1 MDVSWSIPPMDVLVI
16 GAGVAGLAAAR
27 ALHLAG
33 HSVLVL
39 EARDRIGGR
48 VHTVRI
54 AGWPVP
60 LEAGAEFIHGKPP
73 PLKAL
78 SGNDRREVKGRQ
90 YLAGLRPGN
99 ELWESVQEKLPSL
112 RPLRDR
118 SVEDAF
124 RTLRWRLRTSEEE
137 RSMAAAFV
145 EGFNAARLDRASVKA
160 ILQQME
166 AARKIG
172 GDRIARLPRGYDR
185 VAQRLSR
192 GLRVELNSPVLELRW
207 SRKGVEALTARGSL
221 SAECAVVT
229 LPLGVLQKST
239 VRFVPPL
246 PQRKLLSISRLAM
259 GPVVKV
265 ALLFEKPLWPRDLAF
280 LQAGGEVP
288 TFWRPLPSRAPVLIG
303 WAASRKALA
312 LRGKDAVA
320 AAVRSLRAAL
330 EKPVEP
336 VDARVFEWQDDP
348 WSRGA
353 YSWVPVGAMKAQR
366 ELAER
371 VGPLFFA
378 GEATEFQGACG
389 TVHGAIETGRRA
401 AREILADR

>member
-1 MDVSWSIPPMDVLVI
+1 MDVLVI

-33 HSVLVL
+33 RTVLIL
-39 EARDRIGGR
+39 EARDRVGGR

-73 PLKAL
+73 ALEEL
-78 SGNDRREVKGRQ
+78 SGNDRRDVKGRQ
-90 YLAGLRPGN
+90 YLAGLRHGD
-99 ELWESVQEKLPSL
+99 ELWKSVQEKLRSL
-112 RPLRDR
+112 RSLRDR
-118 SVEDAF
+118 SVQDAF
-124 RTLRWRLRTSEEE
+124 RAQRWRLRTTEEE
-137 RSMAAAFV
+137 RWMAAAFV
-145 EGFNAARLDRASVKA
+145 EGFNAARLDRASLKA

-166 AARKIG
+166 AARKVS

-185 VAQRLSR
+185 VALRLSR
-192 GLRVELNSPVLELRW
+192 GLRIELQSPVHEVRW
-207 SRKGVEALTARGSL
+207 SRKGVEAVTARGSL
-221 SAECAVVT
+221 FAERAVVT
-229 LPLGVLQKST
+229 LPLGVLQEGT
-239 VRFVPPL
+239 VRFVPRL
-246 PQRKLLSISRLAM
+246 PQKKLLSISRLAM

-265 ALLFEKPLWPRDLAF
+265 ALLFEKPLWPRDLGF
-280 LQAGGEVP
+280 LLAGGEVP

-312 LRGKDAVA
+312 LRGTDAVA

-330 EKPVEP
+330 ERPVEP
-336 VDARVFEWQDDP
+336 IDARVFEWQDDP

-353 YSWVPVGAMKAQR
+353 YSWVPVGAMKEQR
-366 ELAER
+366 ALAER

-378 GEATEFQGACG
+378 GEATEFRGACG